1 MAAYLNFSVPLV
13 AIWRVNGRGGALD
26 EIIFVIL
33 FHIGLRKNKEQD
45 VDHNLA
51 AGVKAKYKIFQD
63 DKYDIAILDDEN
75 LQNKKQNDDHNLVAG
90 VKPEYQIFRD
100 DDSDIIFD
108 VDEEKKRLDLEA
120 INALEQTIDPYEGLN
135 MKHGV
140 RGVFD
145 IEDLIE
151 ILKKDKAQ
159 NIFVATVPSELSY
172 VDYIVIVTAKSSRH
186 MSALATYIRK
196 AYKLKRYPEELLP
209 KIEGKNSKDWMAI
222 DLGNIALHIF
232 STTIREKY
240 DLETLWSVGP
250 TYDKIVNTPDHE
262 IEFQESYS
270 DYLAGF
276 QPADENAPSS
286 KPDVL

>member
-1 MAAYLNFSVPLV
+1 MRAKWRKKRMRRLKRKRRKMRARSKVGKILYKPSYTFKYEAVNLSCINLNKLYST
-13 AIWRVNGRGGALD
+13 D
-26 EIIFVIL
+26 DKSEEIFNL
-33 FHIGLRKNKEQD
+33 ENKEQD

-51 AGVKAKYKIFQD
+51 V
-63 DKYDIAILDDEN
+63 
-75 LQNKKQNDDHNLVAG
+75 G
-90 VKPEYQIFRD
+90 VKPGYQVFRD

-108 VDEEKKRLDLEA
+108 VDEEKKRLDLAA
-120 INALEQTIDPYEGLN
+120 INAREETIDPYEGLN

-145 IEDLIE
+145 IEDLVE
-151 ILKKDKAQ
+151 ILRKDKAQ

-172 VDYIVIVTAKSSRH
+172 VDYIVIVTAKSARH

-209 KIEGKNSKDWMAI
+209 KIEGKNSKDWVAI

-232 STTIREKY
+232 TTTIREKY

-250 TYDKIVNTPDHE
+250 TYDKIINTPDHD

-276 QPADENAPSS
+276 QPADENVSIS
-286 KPDVL
+286 KPDVLQ